1 MQKIKA
7 VVFDMD
13 GTIFDSEPVYM
24 KVLQD
29 AAAKLGGQISDE
41 LYLSTVGTTMAE
53 SYDILAAG
61 LNKDFPMDEFRVLW
75 PKMWEEY
82 TLENGVVLKDGLL
95 DLFRH
100 LNENGIIK
108 ALATSSFQQ
117 EANMCLSI
125 SGLRKEFDSVVT
137 GDLVRNGKPN
147 PEIYLKAANN
157 IGVEPEFCLAIEDSN
172 AGARAAISAGMQTVI
187 IPDLIPANPD
197 IKADVIAELESLS
210 EVIPL
215 LKKLNT

>member
-1 MQKIKA
+1 LQKIKA

>member
-117 EANMCLSI
+117 EANMCLSM

-215 LKKLNT
+215 LKKLNA